1 MTDQE
6 QDKKINSLET
16 FVHNANSYALSL
28 ERRIMNLEKHNRT
41 FLVLNVAGL
50 MSIVLVVAALVL
62 LA

>member
-16 FVHNANSYALSL
+16 FIHNANSYALTL
-28 ERRIMNLEKHNRT
+28 ERRVTELEKHNRT
-41 FLVLNVAGL
+41 FLVLNIAGI
-50 MSIVLVVAALVL
+50 MCVIFIAAALVL

>member
-28 ERRIMNLEKHNRT
+28 ERRVMELEKHNRT
-41 FLVLNVAGL
+41 FLVLNVAGI
-50 MSIVLVVAALVL
+50 MGVIFITAALVL

>member
-6 QDKKINSLET
+6 RKINSLET
-16 FVHNANSYALSL
+16 FVHNGNEYALSL

-41 FLVLNVAGL
+41 FLVLNVTGL
-50 MSIVLVVAALVL
+50 MSIVFVVAALVL

>member
-6 QDKKINSLET
+6 RKINSLET

-28 ERRIMNLEKHNRT
+28 ERRVMELEKHNRT

-50 MSIVLVVAALVL
+50 MSIVLVVAALIL